1 MARGRRGRRGLAGR
15 HITRALRARLGGLT
29 FGILVGLA
37 AAWLRARGLRT
48 ALATAALAG
57 VGVGESVYGLTVVAD
72 STSQVYWSAIGLG
85 GVALLTVMLVRRIR
99 GPVPVLC
106 AVAGTVAV
114 AAAFLVTYS
123 WIGGAWGGI

>member
-1 MARGRRGRRGLAGR
+1 M
-15 HITRALRARLGGLT
+15 
-29 FGILVGLA
+29 
-37 AAWLRARGLRT
+37 
-48 ALATAALAG
+48 
-57 VGVGESVYGLTVVAD
+57 AD

>member
-1 MARGRRGRRGLAGR
+1 MP
-15 HITRALRARLGGLT
+15 LRARLGGLT
-29 FGILVGLA
+29 FGILVGPFVGLA

-57 VGVGESVYGLTVVAD
+57 VGVGESVDGLTVVAD
-72 STSQVYWSAIGLG
+72 STSPVYWSAIGLG
-85 GVALLTVMLVRRIR
+85 GVALLTVMLVRRVR